1 MLANLDDLEK
11 KLEQCRLTI
20 FEVLND
26 IDIIQ
31 REINEAK
38 QNDGVHT
45 IDEQPQ
51 KKDITDKS
59 PIAEQLINED
69 VPDVKTIYQEGDI
82 QPKAQ
87 ENSVTETVYYY
98 QAKENKV
105 KENKAADNNSE
116 SAESVLGK
124 KVMAV
129 AASILIFLS
138 LILFATVI
146 IPKLS
151 DQAKFILMLLVSIGI
166 TVFGLAKWFKDKE
179 SVLFLSIGACG
190 VGAVYISIF
199 LCNLYFKMIGD
210 VALFVLLL
218 VWSFGVLLLS
228 KYKKLVFM
236 IIGSAGVTISV
247 FVGCQVCLDNSDLDK
262 FIILLIYS
270 IIGVISYLLLC
281 KKDNTIYVVNNTF
294 AFCCISML
302 TVCLNKLKT
311 YNLFIGVDS
320 SIIISAVILS
330 VCSIG
335 LIIYNRLITNKT
347 NCNWMGLFGIA
358 INYCLIWCLKALII
372 ESDIYHIIIII
383 VSIIMIVAI
392 ELHIRV
398 FLKMPKSIPDII
410 WIVLLYLFITIYML
424 IQNTINPGIGIAVL
438 SLAMYSYGFIVNDI
452 LYKTLGLIAY
462 AFVLT
467 QLHDKPVVL
476 LITCIIL
483 FVFESALMLIKK
495 DQYNNVI
502 KYVLYILFLTGIS
515 EFLFLMVVN
524 NRLGIQTACTVLVV
538 VLGLLNLIAQKTYY
552 SKNWETLEEEKYS
565 ELIHYIV
572 NTILMLVSLF
582 VISFNDNELEHW
594 IAILIGILL
603 FTVNSKKLIM
613 KNDPYVSLYVGFKS
627 TVLFVV
633 ILVSFK
639 ATGTLLSILV
649 FLLAIA
655 FIVLGFVL
663 KNKGLRIYGLI
674 VSLVCVVKL
683 SLVDITYQ
691 NTIGHAISFFICGV
705 LCFSISA
712 IYSYV
717 EKKYK

>member
-69 VPDVKTIYQEGDI
+69 VPDVKIIYHEGDI

-210 VALFVLLL
+210 VALFALLL

-347 NCNWMGLFGIA
+347 NCNWMGLFGIS
-358 INYCLIWCLKALII
+358 INYCLIWCLKTLII

-467 QLHDKPVVL
+467 QLNDKPVVL
-476 LITCIIL
+476 LITCIVL
-483 FVFESALMLIKK
+483 FALENALMFIKK

-552 SKNWETLEEEKYS
+552 SKNWETFEEEKYS

-582 VISFNDNELEHW
+582 VISYNANELEHW

>member
-1 MLANLDDLEK
+1 MANLDDLEK

-69 VPDVKTIYQEGDI
+69 VPDVKIIYQEGDI

-105 KENKAADNNSE
+105 KENKAVENNSE

-210 VALFVLLL
+210 VALFALLL

-302 TVCLNKLKT
+302 TVCLNKLNT
-311 YNLFIGVDS
+311 NNLFIGVNG

-330 VCSIG
+330 ACSIG
-335 LIIYNRLITNKT
+335 LIIYNRLITNKS
-347 NCNWMGLFGIA
+347 NCNWMGLFGIG
-358 INYCLIWCLKALII
+358 INYCLIWCLKALIY
-372 ESDIYHIIIII
+372 ERDIYHIIIII

-392 ELHIRV
+392 ELHIRA

-438 SLAMYSYGFIVNDI
+438 SLAMCGYGFLVNDI

-467 QLHDKPVVL
+467 QFHDKPVVL
-476 LITCIIL
+476 LITCIVL
-483 FVFESALMLIKK
+483 FTFENALMFIKK

-524 NRLGIQTACTVLVV
+524 NRLGIQTACTVLIV

-565 ELIHYIV
+565 DIIHYII
-572 NTILMLVSLF
+572 NALLMFASLF
-582 VISFNDNELEHW
+582 VISLNDNELEHW

-613 KNDPYVSLYVGFKS
+613 KNDLYVSLYVGFKS

-691 NTIGHAISFFICGV
+691 NTIGHAVSFFICGV

>member
-69 VPDVKTIYQEGDI
+69 VSDVKIIYQEGDI

-210 VALFVLLL
+210 VALFALLL

-372 ESDIYHIIIII
+372 ESDIYHIVIII

-467 QLHDKPVVL
+467 QLNDKPVVL
-476 LITCIIL
+476 LITCIFL
-483 FVFESALMLIKK
+483 FALENALMFIKK

-502 KYVLYILFLTGIS
+502 KYVLYILFLIGIS

-639 ATGTLLSILV
+639 ATGVLLSILV

-655 FIVLGFVL
+655 FIILGFVL

-674 VSLVCVVKL
+674 VSLVCAVKL
-683 SLVDITYQ
+683 ALVDITYQ
-691 NTIGHAISFFICGV
+691 NTIGHAVSFFICGV

-717 EKKYK
+717 DKKYK

>member
-1 MLANLDDLEK
+1 MLTNLNDLEK
-11 KLEQCRLTI
+11 KLDQCRLTI

-69 VPDVKTIYQEGDI
+69 VSDVKIIYQEGDI

-129 AASILIFLS
+129 AASILIFIS

-210 VALFVLLL
+210 VALFALLL

-467 QLHDKPVVL
+467 QLNDKPVVL

-639 ATGTLLSILV
+639 ATGVLLSILV

-655 FIVLGFVL
+655 FIILGFVL

-674 VSLVCVVKL
+674 VSLVCAVKL
-683 SLVDITYQ
+683 ALVDITYQ
-691 NTIGHAISFFICGV
+691 NTIGHAVSFFICGV